1 MIPKTNSTEI
11 QYQVLNAV
19 REVFD
24 FESDLSDRMILS
36 AIFNNYR
43 TGGGLRLSKLG
54 YTICSDNKLYDFI
67 AIEMKKQDRN
77 SNVFTS
83 LDRICTSPY
92 YVVGD
97 TLYLSDDLVIAQL
110 TFCRDDFSKLF
121 AAFL

>member
-11 QYQVLNAV
+11 QYEILIAVKQVYEFDSELN
-19 REVFD
+19 
-24 FESDLSDRMILS
+24 DRMILLS
-36 AIFNNYR
+36 IFENYR

-54 YTICSDNKLYDFI
+54 YQICEDNSLYEFTPI
-67 AIEMKKQDRN
+67 PLKKQDRN
-77 SNVFTS
+77 SYVYTS

-92 YVVGD
+92 YIVGD